1 MADINSEIN
10 INIDTSSALNN
21 IKALQRQISAFHTE
35 LTRGGA
41 QANLVSSQM
50 TQNLLNTVNATGK
63 FNASIKTVK
72 TTTESFT
79 NSLEKNKLS
88 FGEYF
93 RYAGASSKSFGKMF
107 KQEFETINKV
117 ARERVKDLQTQY
129 IQLGRDANGA
139 MRSIAVRPLT
149 LDMDA
154 LATKTAVA
162 AQKQQLLNQLLKQGS
177 TNLLNFGKN
186 TQWAGR
192 QLMVGFTI
200 PLGIMGS
207 AAAKTFM
214 KMEEQAIKFKRVYGD
229 SFTPSKETDMMLEQI
244 KELASEFTKYGV
256 AITDTMDIAAK
267 AAATGKM
274 GADLT
279 AQVAESTRLAVLGG
293 VEQNQALE
301 TTISLTN
308 AFGTASDELRG
319 KINFLN
325 AVENQTVTSIEDLTT
340 AIPKAGPVIQQLG
353 GDVEDLAFFLTAM
366 REGGINASESA
377 NALKSGLAA
386 MINPT
391 GKAAD
396 MLKGFGINLKG
407 IVETNKGDVKGTVVE
422 FAKALDTLDP
432 LDRARAIEQLFGKFQ
447 FARISTLFKNVIA
460 EGSQANRVLQLT
472 SQSSTELAMLANKE
486 LGRIEDSPMYKF
498 QKAIADFQAQ
508 LAPVG
513 EQFLKAVTPVIEFGT
528 KILESF
534 NKMDEGV
541 KLAIVNITGIVAGL
555 GPIFLMTFG
564 LIANG
569 VANVIKG
576 FAFIKNVFNRA
587 STASTVLGETT
598 NYMTQEQLEAAAV
611 AASLEQSHNRLTQA
625 FSSERGAIDALT
637 AAYQRATVAQKA
649 FRGPVIPGGPMPKP
663 KGFAKGGMIN
673 GPGSGT
679 SDSILAMLSNGE
691 AVIPAKSVSKNK
703 DLIENLISGN
713 VPKFAKGGI
722 LGGMLNRSRVATR
735 LPGQTL
741 LQMLLGGDTKY
752 KSAFETQS
760 GVDFLRNRGTS
771 TETRDPVG
779 EATRRRME
787 ADAFGIPFGNGSKG
801 RPTYGSVATTG
812 MMSRILNRLLGGKMM
827 GRQYNSITNPMS
839 EDLDLYGDVS
849 LIGKRSIGERSSIF
863 TGGDMLRSY
872 RQIPAFVKNGN
883 SRGSMYGSGNP
894 FESLTNSLSNPFGKA
909 YKSGSGFTQNSRQ
922 EFIET
927 HTPGGFDLSEIQQI
941 ISKNPELV
949 PMIRSALKSQGLN
962 IPVRGQRSGIMQK
975 IFGYAKGGMIMGP
988 GSGTSD
994 SIPAM
999 VSNGEF
1005 IVNAKRTKQ
1014 YLPLLQEIAKGKV
1027 PGFASPDGGTQ
1038 IGGGLGKGF
1047 KNATVFMPE
1056 SMNTLMGS
1064 DTGQGARRAD
1074 VLKYMKQSGGAAMSP
1089 LIAVMAKEMG
1099 LSLRNTENK
1108 AQFIAVAERM
1118 SNSMIQSISSST
1130 QEFVKDADFESMVVP
1145 ALKKSVDKIQIAGK
1159 EVSEA
1164 LSNSI
1169 NRVYTVGQV
1178 GTQSGSSGALGRTP
1192 ISPVSYIR
1200 QRRTAQ
1206 DLAIDMNPGMFSR
1219 DVVPSK
1225 SKGSKNLFRTM
1236 NPATGSKEV
1245 GTAAHITKSL
1255 TMPVN
1260 NIIKEVSA
1268 YVKDVSQR
1276 IVSATS
1282 KSITDGT
1289 TQGFNAAT
1297 KRKSPPQ
1304 EAINAGEDYGNALN
1318 SGAKSKTDDATQAG
1332 KDLAQA
1338 QINGTRSVPTTR
1350 SGKRVTT
1357 QGIVDPTIITQSG
1370 GRRKGRRVRTQGPIL
1385 PTDTGYIDAPPITRD
1400 GPMQGPRRSP
1410 EMVKEIVKK
1419 RMGGSAYRA
1428 TQAKRKITPGKASGA
1443 GFVASTALAMGAGAV
1458 GGPAGDVM
1466 GTAAGALSVLSM
1478 FGGALSKIIPVL
1490 VRFAGPIGLA
1500 ISAVTLLVGVVEL
1513 ATRAERERVQQAK
1526 DMADATKVTTEKMQ
1540 GLGNFFGATVK
1551 DRGFF
1556 QRPSGAVDSKGES
1569 IQQSVISE
1577 LKKTDSF
1584 KKDFKS
1590 TVDAV
1595 RNGSAEEAKIVLQN
1609 LQVALASDFAP
1620 DQVSMIVEAIK
1631 QEAKKTDVKLDFSAL
1646 DFSTKKGA
1654 ASALSTIESSV
1665 QASARGS
1672 ISGVTGLKT
1681 GANQQSINTAI
1692 NRGEETSAYFTE
1704 EEKAKIETYSNTV
1717 QTSINTLNAAFVDGK
1732 ISQDQYRES
1741 LNRVYANL
1749 NSLTPVQQ
1757 AMAFKQLSKSM
1768 IDAKDIKIVDSLSD
1782 QKTKFDVLTASVV
1795 NYGEAL
1801 AIAAEIAQLENAGP
1815 NAASAERYIKL
1826 QKKLAGLVAK
1836 AKPKTTGGGGGGG
1849 GSEQGGPTAGES
1861 KKISKYEAGLR
1872 LIDRQEKAINEKY
1885 DKRIKAL
1892 DAVAKANAEIS
1903 QQQKD
1908 QLDLADAL
1916 SRGDIAAAARAAQTM
1931 RANEAQA
1938 NIDREKDAMER
1949 SRQAEINNIKD
1960 PLGRT
1965 KATLTALIDA
1975 IQAKSDR
1982 RDFDRLNKSSGGMI
1996 PKYFANGGSPL
2007 GTDVVPAMLTPGEF
2021 VVKKSAVGN
2030 FGAKNLKSIND
2041 GTYSGESVYNYSINV
2056 NVNSNASADAIARTV
2071 MTQIKGIDSQ
2081 RLRGNKF

>member
-1 MADINSEIN
+1 
-10 INIDTSSALNN
+10 
-21 IKALQRQISAFHTE
+21 
-35 LTRGGA
+35 
-41 QANLVSSQM
+41 M

-79 NSLEKNKLS
+79 NALEKNKLS

-93 RYAGASSKSFGKMF
+93 RYAGASSKSFGKVF

-149 LDMDA
+149 LDMDD
-154 LATKTAVA
+154 LATKTAIA

-200 PLGIMGS
+200 PLGIVGS

-214 KMEEQAIKFKRVYGD
+214 QMEEQAIKFKRVYGD

-244 KELASEFTKYGV
+244 KELAGEFTKYGV

-293 VEQNQALE
+293 VEQSQALE

-325 AVENQTVTSIEDLTT
+325 AVENQTVTSIEDLTV

-407 IVETNKGDVKGTVVE
+407 IVESNKGDVKSTVVE
-422 FAKALDTLDP
+422 FAQALDTLDP

-447 FARISTLFKNVIA
+447 FARISTLFKNVVA

-472 SQSSTELAMLANKE
+472 NSSSTELAMLANKE

-541 KLAIVNITGIVAGL
+541 KSAIINITGIVAGL
-555 GPIFLMTFG
+555 GPVFLMTFG

-637 AAYQRATVAQKA
+637 AAYKRATVAQQA
-649 FRGPVIPGGPMPKP
+649 FRGPIVPGGPVPKP
-663 KGFAKGGMIN
+663 KGFANGGM
-673 GPGSGT
+673 
-679 SDSILAMLSNGE
+679 
-691 AVIPAKSVSKNK
+691 V
-703 DLIENLISGN
+703 
-713 VPKFAKGGI
+713 
-722 LGGMLNRSRVATR
+722 
-735 LPGQTL
+735 
-741 LQMLLGGDTKY
+741 
-752 KSAFETQS
+752 
-760 GVDFLRNRGTS
+760 
-771 TETRDPVG
+771 
-779 EATRRRME
+779 
-787 ADAFGIPFGNGSKG
+787 
-801 RPTYGSVATTG
+801 
-812 MMSRILNRLLGGKMM
+812 
-827 GRQYNSITNPMS
+827 
-839 EDLDLYGDVS
+839 
-849 LIGKRSIGERSSIF
+849 
-863 TGGDMLRSY
+863 
-872 RQIPAFVKNGN
+872 
-883 SRGSMYGSGNP
+883 
-894 FESLTNSLSNPFGKA
+894 
-909 YKSGSGFTQNSRQ
+909 
-922 EFIET
+922 
-927 HTPGGFDLSEIQQI
+927 
-941 ISKNPELV
+941 
-949 PMIRSALKSQGLN
+949 
-962 IPVRGQRSGIMQK
+962 
-975 IFGYAKGGMIMGP
+975 MGP

-1014 YLPLLQEIAKGKV
+1014 YLPLLQAIAEGKV
-1027 PGFASPDGGTQ
+1027 PGFKSLDGGTK
-1038 IGGGLGKGF
+1038 IS
-1047 KNATVFMPE
+1047 T
-1056 SMNTLMGS
+1056 T
-1064 DTGQGARRAD
+1064 DTS
-1074 VLKYMKQSGGAAMSP
+1074 VSGGTFEQKAFAKYAPYLPGNTATSGGDVTSDPQRVRVSILGLMKTIIADTRGLRQTGRNA
-1089 LIAVMAKEMG
+1089 LIASDEMESSI
-1099 LSLRNTENK
+1099 LT
-1108 AQFIAVAERM
+1108 IAE
-1118 SNSMIQSISSST
+1118 T
-1130 QEFVKDADFESMVVP
+1130 W
-1145 ALKKSVDKIQIAGK
+1145 
-1159 EVSEA
+1159 
-1164 LSNSI
+1164 
-1169 NRVYTVGQV
+1169 
-1178 GTQSGSSGALGRTP
+1178 
-1192 ISPVSYIR
+1192 
-1200 QRRTAQ
+1200 RTAATQ
-1206 DLAIDMNPGMFSR
+1206 TTKIEEAGAMAYAQVKKQLAEMVSR
-1219 DVVPSK
+1219 
-1225 SKGSKNLFRTM
+1225 G
-1236 NPATGSKEV
+1236 E
-1245 GTAAHITKSL
+1245 ITLRQAGEINSAYKKA
-1255 TMPVN
+1255 TMP
-1260 NIIKEVSA
+1260 A
-1268 YVKDVSQR
+1268 ASQYTDLNTTR
-1276 IVSATS
+1276 RNEFETLA
-1282 KSITDGT
+1282 DGT
-1289 TQGFNAAT
+1289 TRVKRSVPERSRKNARAKVKQATNLAMAKFGMEGVTPLETFAHIAPDVNFGTARTPAKVRKTGSTPGMADAISQYLDSGSILREGQKLELDKTGRLIVDGVATEIIAGVKTQTKTNSPSLEADSVGQDIGQGFIDGG
-1297 KRKSPPQ
+1297 R
-1304 EAINAGEDYGNALN
+1304 
-1318 SGAKSKTDDATQAG
+1318 SKTDEATQAG

-1338 QINGTRSVPTTR
+1338 QVNGARQSGSVPVRR

-1357 QGIVDPTIITQSG
+1357 EGTIDPTIITQSG
-1370 GRRKGRRVRTQGPIL
+1370 GRPKRRRVRTQGPIL
-1385 PTDTGYIDAPPITRD
+1385 PTESGYIDAPPITTD
-1400 GPMQGPRRSP
+1400 GPIQGPRKSP
-1410 EMVKEIVKK
+1410 EMIRAEVKS
-1419 RMGGSAYRA
+1419 RMGNKAFA
-1428 TQAKRKITPGKASGA
+1428 AAQAKRRGAKAGKFVTPGKASGA
-1443 GFVASTALAMGAGAV
+1443 GFIASGALAMGAGMV
-1458 GGPAGDVM
+1458 GGPAGEAM
-1466 GTAAGALSVLSM
+1466 GAASGVLSVVSM
-1478 FGGALSKIIPVL
+1478 FGGALSKIVPIL
-1490 VRFAGPIGLA
+1490 VRFAGPIGMA
-1500 ISAVTLLVGVVEL
+1500 IGAITLLVGVVEL

-1526 DMADATKVTTEKMQ
+1526 DMADATKVTTEKMK
-1540 GLGNFFGATVK
+1540 GLGDFFGVTVK

-1569 IQQSVISE
+1569 IQQSAITE

-1595 RNGSAEEAKIVLQN
+1595 KNGSAEEAKIVLQN

-1646 DFSTKKGA
+1646 DFSTKEGA
-1654 ASALSTIESSV
+1654 ANALSTIESSV

-1672 ISGVTGLKT
+1672 ISDVTGLQT
-1681 GANQQSINTAI
+1681 GATQQSIETAI
-1692 NRGEETSAYFTE
+1692 NRKEDTSSYFTE
-1704 EEKAKIETYSNTV
+1704 EEKAKIQTYANTV

-1732 ISQDQYRES
+1732 ISQDQYREA
-1741 LNRVYANL
+1741 LNKVYANL
-1749 NSLTPVQQ
+1749 NSQTPVQQ
-1757 AMAFKQLSKSM
+1757 AMAFDQLSKSM
-1768 IDAKDIKIVDSLSD
+1768 LDAKDIKIVDGLSD
-1782 QKTKFDVLTASVV
+1782 QKTKFDVLTASVA

-1801 AIAAEIAQLENAGP
+1801 AIAAELAQLENAGP
-1815 NAASAERYIKL
+1815 NAASAARYIKL

-1836 AKPKTTGGGGGGG
+1836 AKKNDTGGGGGGG
-1849 GSEQGGPTAGES
+1849 GSQEQGGTTAGES
-1861 KKISKYEAGLR
+1861 KKISKYEAGLK

-1903 QQQKD
+1903 QQQRD

-1949 SRQAEINNIKD
+1949 ARQAEIDNIKD

-1975 IQAKSDR
+1975 IQAKADT
-1982 RDFDRLNKSSGGMI
+1982 RDFNRLNRASGGMI
-1996 PKYFANGGSPL
+1996 PKYFAAGGSPL
-2007 GTDVVPAMLTPGEF
+2007 GTDIVPAMLTPGEF
-2021 VVKKSAVGN
+2021 VVKKSAVDG

-2056 NVNSNASADAIARTV
+2056 NVSSNASADAIARTV
-2071 MTQIKGIDSQ
+2071 MTQIKNIDSQ
-2081 RLRGNKF
+2081 RLRGNRI

>member
-1 MADINSEIN
+1 
-10 INIDTSSALNN
+10 
-21 IKALQRQISAFHTE
+21 
-35 LTRGGA
+35 
-41 QANLVSSQM
+41 
-50 TQNLLNTVNATGK
+50 
-63 FNASIKTVK
+63 
-72 TTTESFT
+72 
-79 NSLEKNKLS
+79 
-88 FGEYF
+88 
-93 RYAGASSKSFGKMF
+93 
-107 KQEFETINKV
+107 
-117 ARERVKDLQTQY
+117 
-129 IQLGRDANGA
+129 
-139 MRSIAVRPLT
+139 
-149 LDMDA
+149 
-154 LATKTAVA
+154 
-162 AQKQQLLNQLLKQGS
+162 
-177 TNLLNFGKN
+177 
-186 TQWAGR
+186 
-192 QLMVGFTI
+192 
-200 PLGIMGS
+200 
-207 AAAKTFM
+207 
-214 KMEEQAIKFKRVYGD
+214 
-229 SFTPSKETDMMLEQI
+229 
-244 KELASEFTKYGV
+244 
-256 AITDTMDIAAK
+256 
-267 AAATGKM
+267 
-274 GADLT
+274 
-279 AQVAESTRLAVLGG
+279 
-293 VEQNQALE
+293 
-301 TTISLTN
+301 
-308 AFGTASDELRG
+308 
-319 KINFLN
+319 
-325 AVENQTVTSIEDLTT
+325 
-340 AIPKAGPVIQQLG
+340 
-353 GDVEDLAFFLTAM
+353 
-366 REGGINASESA
+366 
-377 NALKSGLAA
+377 
-386 MINPT
+386 
-391 GKAAD
+391 
-396 MLKGFGINLKG
+396 
-407 IVETNKGDVKGTVVE
+407 
-422 FAKALDTLDP
+422 
-432 LDRARAIEQLFGKFQ
+432 
-447 FARISTLFKNVIA
+447 
-460 EGSQANRVLQLT
+460 
-472 SQSSTELAMLANKE
+472 
-486 LGRIEDSPMYKF
+486 
-498 QKAIADFQAQ
+498 
-508 LAPVG
+508 
-513 EQFLKAVTPVIEFGT
+513 
-528 KILESF
+528 
-534 NKMDEGV
+534 
-541 KLAIVNITGIVAGL
+541 
-555 GPIFLMTFG
+555 MTFG

-598 NYMTQEQLEAAAV
+598 NYMTQEQLEASAV

-637 AAYQRATVAQKA
+637 AAYKRATVAQQG

-663 KGFAKGGMIN
+663 KGFAKGGMIS

-691 AVIPAKSVSKNK
+691 AVIPAKAVSKNK

-849 LIGKRSIGERSSIF
+849 LIGKRSIGDRSSIF

-872 RQIPAFVKNGN
+872 RQIPGFVKNPN

-941 ISKNPELV
+941 ISKNPEIV
-949 PMIRSALKSQGLN
+949 PMLRSALKSQGLN

-1014 YLPLLQEIAKGKV
+1014 YLPLLEEIAKGKV

-1064 DTGQGARRAD
+1064 DTGQGARRED

-1089 LIAVMAKEMG
+1089 LVAVMAKEMG

-1118 SNSMIQSISSST
+1118 SNSMVQSISSST

-1357 QGIVDPTIITQSG
+1357 EGIVDPTIITQSG
-1370 GRRKGRRVRTQGPIL
+1370 GRRKGRRIRTQGNIL

-1513 ATRAERERVQQAK
+1513 ATRAERERVKQAK
-1526 DMADATKVTTEKMQ
+1526 DMAAAFTNTADKAKV
-1540 GLGNFFGATVK
+1540 LGDFFGKTNLSASKYFVPAATAGMSSE
-1551 DRGFF
+1551 DASASEALRGNEDFIN
-1556 QRPSGAVDSKGES
+1556 QYKTTIDALKNGSKEQQQLIMDNLS
-1569 IQQSVISE
+1569 IQLSP
-1577 LKKTDSF
+1577 
-1584 KKDFKS
+1584 
-1590 TVDAV
+1590 
-1595 RNGSAEEAKIVLQN
+1595 
-1609 LQVALASDFAP
+1609 DFAP
-1620 DQVSMIVEAIK
+1620 EEMAIIADALKKEAGV
-1631 QEAKKTDVKLDFSAL
+1631 TDIALKLRSL
-1646 DFSTKKGA
+1646 DFSTKETA
-1654 ASALSTIESSV
+1654 TASLESIQSNLQSTADQTIDSANIQEKFVGGRSGGKMVYSGQSEEDKAKITQYAETVKSSMV
-1665 QASARGS
+1665 AIRSAFDQGK
-1672 ISGVTGLKT
+1672 ISGEQYQL
-1681 GANQQSINTAI
+1681 ALNQVFAEMENL
-1692 NRGEETSAYFTE
+1692 GP
-1704 EEKAKIETYSNTV
+1704 EKAKASIDALADSMFNLEQAKIVKGLKDQTV
-1717 QTSINTLNAAFVDGK
+1717 QM
-1732 ISQDQYRES
+1732 
-1741 LNRVYANL
+1741 NL
-1749 NSLTPVQQ
+1749 
-1757 AMAFKQLSKSM
+1757 
-1768 IDAKDIKIVDSLSD
+1768 
-1782 QKTKFDVLTASVV
+1782 
-1795 NYGEAL
+1795 L
-1801 AIAAEIAQLENAGP
+1801 AIAATDVAGAAALAAEALSLQGTTDDAAGRKRLAEVKAKIAKK
-1815 NAASAERYIKL
+1815 AADIT
-1826 QKKLAGLVAK
+1826 
-1836 AKPKTTGGGGGGG
+1836 KPKTAGGGGGGG
-1849 GSEQGGPTAGES
+1849 GGEQGGPTAGES
-1861 KKISKYEAGLR
+1861 KKISKYEAGLK

-1949 SRQAEINNIKD
+1949 SRQAEIDNIKD

-1975 IQAKSDR
+1975 IQAKSDT
-1982 RDFDRLNKSSGGMI
+1982 RDFNRLNKSSGGMM
-1996 PKYFANGGSPL
+1996 PKYFASGGSPL
-2007 GTDVVPAMLTPGEF
+2007 GTDIVPAMLTPGEF